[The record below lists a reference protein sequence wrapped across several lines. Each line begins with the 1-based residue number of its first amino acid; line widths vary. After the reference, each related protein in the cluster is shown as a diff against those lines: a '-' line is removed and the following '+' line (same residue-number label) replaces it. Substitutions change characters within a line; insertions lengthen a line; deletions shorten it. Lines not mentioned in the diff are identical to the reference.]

1 MKIGPSFASELEA
14 AGLMGA
20 PFSWSPEEGRIEGR
34 DNLTAAQNAT
44 LDTVIAAHDPN
55 TPDPMTPAII
65 AETAIRADKALC
77 AIVRKMADDAAVTE
91 DEMIDLIKA
100 FAT

>member
-20 PFSWSPEEGRIEGR
+20 PFSWDSEGRIEGR

-55 TPDPMTPAII
+55 TPDPMTPAVITE
-65 AETAIRADKALC
+65 AALRNDKALC
-77 AIVRKMADDAAVTE
+77 AIVRKMADDAGVTE
-91 DEMIDLIKA
+91 DVMIDLIKA

>member
-20 PFSWSPEEGRIEGR
+20 PFSWDSEGLIEGR
-34 DNLTAAQNAT
+34 DNLAPEQNTT
-44 LDTVIAAHDPN
+44 LDAVVAAHDPQ
-55 TPDPMTPAII
+55 TPDPMTPALRV
-65 AETAIRADKALC
+65 EERLRNDQALC
-77 AIVRKMADDAAVTE
+77 SIVRKMADDASITE
-91 DEMIDLIKA
+91 DAMIDLIKA